1 MAKEKCPECPKC
13 LPGWL
18 VQFGDLMSLLLTF
31 FILLLSMAV
40 MDSVKVEEYF
50 ELFKK
55 SLGIIDE
62 TSHDIREQT
71 EKLSEYQSKNTSDD
85 ADGTDSTTENVAQH
99 IEEAMQEFTETS
111 DKEYAEIM
119 QITKGKNQFVLDIPS
134 SLMFNEGE
142 YALASRGSQRFLAKI
157 ARIIRTMPQSF
168 NIEVSGHTAR
178 SAFSS
183 SDIPR
188 DNWDISALRSISV
201 VKELIK
207 NKIDPSILKVAAY
220 SSYRPKSNNPAE
232 NRRVE
237 IKFVVEEGRDDIL
250 EEANFFDKFEL
261 E

>member
-1 MAKEKCPECPKC
+1 MAKQKCPECPKC

-55 SLGIIDE
+55 SLGIIDD
-62 TSHDIREQT
+62 TAHDIREQT
-71 EKLSEYQSKNTSDD
+71 EKLSSRQSKNTSDD
-85 ADGTDSTTENVAQH
+85 ADGTDSDTTQVAEK

-119 QITKGKNQFVLDIPS
+119 NLTKGRNQFVLDIPS
-134 SLMFNEGE
+134 SLMFEDRE
-142 YALASRGSQRFLAKI
+142 YQLTSRGAQRFLSKI

-168 NIEVSGHTAR
+168 NIEVSGYTDRTAYT
-178 SAFSS
+178 SNN
-183 SDIPR
+183 IPR
-188 DNWDISALRSISV
+188 DNWDMSALRSISV

-237 IKFVVEEGRDDIL
+237 IKFVVEDGPDDIL
-250 EEANFFDKFEL
+250 NEANFFDKFEVN
-261 E
+261 